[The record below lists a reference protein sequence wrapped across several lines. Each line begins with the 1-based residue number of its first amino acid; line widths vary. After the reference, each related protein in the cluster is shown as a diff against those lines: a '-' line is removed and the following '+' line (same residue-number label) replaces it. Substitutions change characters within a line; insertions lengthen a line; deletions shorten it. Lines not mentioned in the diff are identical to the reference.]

1 MCAMTCVSLPLGGG
15 FTRVCIK
22 NKTMKISRLLPFV
35 FLFCLNGFAQDVPAV
50 LRPPKGSPVALVVFE
65 DLQCPQCARAGPLL
79 VQAAQTY
86 KIPLVLHDFPLPM
99 HNWSMNAAIMARY
112 FDTHSKSMGDTF
124 RLYIFE
130 HQREIV
136 PDNLR
141 GFAEKF
147 ATDRKIDFPFVID
160 PAGKLSALVIAD
172 RDLGKSINLDHTPTI
187 YVVSDKKTGK
197 PYVEVTDLS
206 QLYATIDA
214 VKKGQR

>member
-1 MCAMTCVSLPLGGG
+1 
-15 FTRVCIK
+15 
-22 NKTMKISRLLPFV
+22 MKISRLLPLV
-35 FLFCLNGFAQDVPAV
+35 FLLCLTGFAQDVPAV

-65 DLQCPQCARAGPLL
+65 DLQCPQCARAGPL
-79 VQAAQTY
+79 VAQASQTY
-86 KIPLVLHDFPLPM
+86 KIPLTIHDFPLPM

-112 FDTHSKSMGDTF
+112 FDTHSKGTGDAF

-141 GFAEKF
+141 SFAEKF
-147 ATDRKIDFPFVID
+147 AAEHKVDLPFVVD
-160 PAGKLSALVIAD
+160 PTGKLSALVLAD

-187 YVVSDKKTGK
+187 YIVTDKKTGK
-197 PYVEVTDLS
+197 PYVEVTDLA

-214 VKKGQR
+214 VKKQ